1 MLRYKTRRM
10 CYIALMAAI
19 YLVLSMNFSI
29 KISNI
34 HITFG
39 SLPTIVGA
47 LCLGP
52 LDAVCIAA
60 LGEFTKQLL
69 RYGLSYTT
77 ILYMLPPMLRAFTVG
92 VGAYIAKK
100 RGYNIEDKSI
110 LYLCIC
116 ILAAALTTLA
126 NTMVNLVDS
135 IIFGYYS
142 PVLIY
147 GDLLYRLFV
156 GMITAVIVAL
166 VAKPLTAAIKRSKI
180 LWT

>member
-19 YLVLSMNFSI
+19 YIVLSMNFSV
-29 KISNI
+29 KLGNI

-47 LCLGP
+47 LCFGP

-69 RYGLSYTT
+69 RYGISYTT

-92 VGAYIAKK
+92 MGALMAKK
-100 RGYNIEDKSI
+100 RGYNIEDKGL
-110 LYLCIC
+110 LYISTCM
-116 ILAAALTTLA
+116 LAAILTTIA

-142 PVLIY
+142 PALIY

-156 GMITAVIVAL
+156 GVITAAVVAL
-166 VAKPLTAAIKRSKI
+166 VAKPLTSAIKRSKI
-180 LWT
+180 LWI